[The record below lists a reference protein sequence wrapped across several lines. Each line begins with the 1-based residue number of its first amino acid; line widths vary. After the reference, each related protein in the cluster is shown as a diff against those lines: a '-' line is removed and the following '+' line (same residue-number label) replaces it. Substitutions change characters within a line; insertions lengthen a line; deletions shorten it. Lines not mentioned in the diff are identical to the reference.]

1 MRFWATEGASTRL
14 PSVEN
19 EKIQRVLFINNFNV
33 LSNACLRPIAGGA
46 IDRILACVRSYAV
59 CSVATPSQLSVR
71 SIAGSA
77 FDRTA
82 LDRTMCDRSHITA
95 SEVPRRK

>member
-1 MRFWATEGASTRL
+1 M
-14 PSVEN
+14 
-19 EKIQRVLFINNFNV
+19 
-33 LSNACLRPIAGGA
+33 LSNACLRSIAGGA

-59 CSVATPSQLSVR
+59 RSVAALSQLSAR

-82 LDRTMCDRSHITA
+82 LDHTM
-95 SEVPRRK
+95 